1 MEFRTIDP
9 AHISRNLLLQ
19 ADPSWQQVSR
29 YLETATA
36 IACLED
42 PEILGIVLIHHQ
54 PGLIPEIVNLSV
66 PKAYQG
72 QGIGKRLL
80 KQAILFS
87 RDNHF
92 RELQIKTAN
101 SSIGQLALYQKMGFQ
116 MNELDLDYFVREYDE
131 PIWEN
136 GIQCRHRVILHMDLS

>member
-19 ADPSWQQVSR
+19 ADPSWQQISR
-29 YLETATA
+29 YLETSTA

-66 PKAYQG
+66 LKAYQR
-72 QGIGKRLL
+72 QGIGKQLL
-80 KQAILFS
+80 KQAIRFS
-87 RDNHF
+87 RDQQF
-92 RELQIKTAN
+92 KEVLIKTGN
-101 SSIGQLALYQKMGFQ
+101 SSIGQLALYQKAGFQ
-116 MNELDLDYFVREYDE
+116 MAQLELDYFVKNYPE

-136 GIQCRHRVILHMDLS
+136 GIQCRHRVILRMDLT